1 MHVLL
6 CYGCPC
12 VRHLSWNTCLS
23 VDQEVSLE
31 VAQASKIWICRTIF
45 RCTVR
50 THVVCGDCFPLN
62 LHGGGDNYIHITT
75 IDYNTWGRCGIN
87 MTFNFL
93 FIIGDELK
101 TEKKKTSN
109 NVSLAMFDAY
119 NTKQKCYH
127 QICVHCTL
135 VWKKCLK
142 RCKNHMQT
150 TQWKSYYEE
159 GSIASTFLLLRISAM
174 EVAHTR
180 FEQMRWSGGSTQSFT
195 TRSPSWIR
203 PIAERTLHIMVE
215 RRLLQRKHHPYSR
228 R

>member
-1 MHVLL
+1 MDPILFRVVSPQKTRLVRIPRMHVLL

-109 NVSLAMFDAY
+109 MFDAY
-119 NTKQKCYH
+119 NTKQMLSQNIVWKSVWKDAKITCKPPNEKAGD
-127 QICVHCTL
+127 VFSVCTL
-135 VWKKCLK
+135 AAWYLATKDARWVRWSPCSG
-142 RCKNHMQT
+142 R
-150 TQWKSYYEE
+150 SEP
-159 GSIASTFLLLRISAM
+159 ASTDS
-174 EVAHTR
+174 
-180 FEQMRWSGGSTQSFT
+180 
-195 TRSPSWIR
+195 
-203 PIAERTLHIMVE
+203 
-215 RRLLQRKHHPYSR
+215 
-228 R
+228 

>member
-1 MHVLL
+1 MLGLRPGFNGLKNPQKIKNQNQDWFFWYSIYLPAQQVNREEAWYYSSIYYLFIPLISGDKIETPVFALCGKKTWIYFRLAIYPITAVMDPILFRVVSPQKTRLVRIPRMHVLL

-12 VRHLSWNTCLS
+12 ARHLSWNTCLS

-101 TEKKKTSN
+101 SEKKRHQT
-109 NVSLAMFDAY
+109 MFDAY
-119 NTKQKCYH
+119 NNTK
-127 QICVHCTL
+127 
-135 VWKKCLK
+135 
-142 RCKNHMQT
+142 
-150 TQWKSYYEE
+150 
-159 GSIASTFLLLRISAM
+159 
-174 EVAHTR
+174 
-180 FEQMRWSGGSTQSFT
+180 
-195 TRSPSWIR
+195 
-203 PIAERTLHIMVE
+203 
-215 RRLLQRKHHPYSR
+215 
-228 R
+228 